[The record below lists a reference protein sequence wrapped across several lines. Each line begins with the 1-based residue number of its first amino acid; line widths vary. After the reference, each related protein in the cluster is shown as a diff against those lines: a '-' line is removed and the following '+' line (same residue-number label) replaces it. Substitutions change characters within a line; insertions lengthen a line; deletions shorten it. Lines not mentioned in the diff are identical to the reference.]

1 MYKNQYSDKFLIFDL
16 YKTNNRGGMM
26 KNNRN
31 ELVSRMDNLLSDIKQ
46 DGYSQKFTDI
56 ANNYNIDMTKS
67 TKVLVKELP
76 LALASDDFLFMIAKI
91 INKISHYVSN
101 ERNMLK
107 TEEIDLNMI
116 DVFMENLSIAKEKV
130 QGEPAL
136 PDFDHAIELLEE
148 LKNMKRLMSV

>member
-26 KNNRN
+26 KNNRD

-76 LALASDDFLFMIAKI
+76 LALASDDLLL
-91 INKISHYVSN
+91 
-101 ERNMLK
+101 RMLWEGFGGK
-107 TEEIDLNMI
+107 ELSEIRFI
-116 DVFMENLSIAKEKV
+116 
-130 QGEPAL
+130 G
-136 PDFDHAIELLEE
+136 
-148 LKNMKRLMSV
+148 